1 VLEGLTVVVVVPA
14 FEEAPRIGRVVRSMP
29 AAVDHILVVDDA
41 SVDGTREAA
50 LAPGDARVEV
60 IVHPENRGVGAAIT
74 TGYRRAETLTAGK
87 RAAFVVMAGDGQM
100 DPKDLPALVRPLV
113 LGEADYVK
121 GCRFAWPGVREQMPF
136 ARWVGGR
143 GFSLLTSIAIG
154 QPISDSQCGYTA
166 LASAASRALDKDD
179 LWAGY
184 GYPNDLLGQLAVRKL
199 RIAEVPVRPI
209 YADEVSRLK
218 LRHLPTIAKLVARA
232 WVRRR
237 FGTPP

>member
-1 VLEGLTVVVVVPA
+1 VFDGLLVVVVVPA

-29 AAVDHILVVDDA
+29 ASVDHIVVVDDA
-41 SVDGTREAA
+41 SADGTREAA
-50 LAPGDARVEV
+50 LAPGDPRVEV
-60 IVHPENRGVGAAIT
+60 LVHAVNRGVGAAIT
-74 TGYRRAETLTAGK
+74 TGYRHAETLTAGA

-100 DPKDLPALVRPLV
+100 DPNDLPALVRPLAV
-113 LGEADYVK
+113 GEADYVK

-136 ARWVGGR
+136 ARWVGGW
-143 GFSLLTSIAIG
+143 GFSLLTSVAIG

-179 LWAGY
+179 LWPGY
-184 GYPNDLLGQLAVRKL
+184 GYPNDLLGQLVLRKL

-218 LRHLPTIAKLVARA
+218 LHHLPTIARLVGRS
-232 WVRRR
+232 WLRRR
-237 FGTPP
+237 RAASG